1 MNRRNAIVAVLGAT
15 AIAAAARAIAQL
27 TARVA
32 RVTMIFSTYDGDL
45 AGFRAVWSP
54 LFREHGFTEGSNLAL
69 TPIKLHDLPDKERE
83 QAARTV
89 VEARPDVI
97 LVNGAPMALLFQ
109 KLTRD
114 IPIVFTVG
122 DPVGSGLVTS
132 LNHPGA
138 NLTGI
143 ANLSADL
150 DGKRLELLKE
160 LRPSLKRVAVL
171 VSESSAARFGDPVL
185 AGTSS
190 RLGIQL
196 VELVLAS
203 NTSAEKVAQVLE
215 DARVDGV
222 IFLMSYDLATQP
234 QLHAQLLRLGL
245 PATFPYP
252 DAVDQGGL
260 IYYGVNVSDLDK
272 RFVAIAVRILRGQS
286 PATIPVEQPSTYSLT
301 INLRTA
307 RALGITIPTSV
318 RLRADRVVE

>member
-1 MNRRNAIVAVLGAT
+1 MNRRSAIVAVCAVAL
-15 AIAAAARAIAQL
+15 AAARSMAQS
-27 TARVA
+27 TARMA
-32 RVTMIFSTYDGDL
+32 KVTMVVASYDGDA
-45 AGFRAVWSP
+45 AGFRAVWLP
-54 LFREHGFTEGSNLAL
+54 LFKEHGFTEGSNLAL
-69 TPIKLHDLPDKERE
+69 TPVKLHDLPDKERE

-89 VEARPDVI
+89 VEARPDII
-97 LVNGAPMALLFQ
+97 LVTGTPMSLLFQ
-109 KLTRD
+109 KLTRN

-122 DPVGSGLVTS
+122 DPVRTGLVTS
-132 LNHPGA
+132 LNRPGG

-160 LRPSLKRVAVL
+160 LRPNLKRVAVL
-171 VSESSAARFGDPVL
+171 VTESSAAKFGDPVL
-185 AGTSS
+185 AATSS

-203 NTSAEKVAQVLE
+203 NASAEKVAQVLQ

-260 IYYGVNVSDLDK
+260 IYYGVNMSDLDK
-272 RFVAIAVRILRGQS
+272 RFVAIAVRILRGES
-286 PATIPVEQPSTYSLT
+286 SATIPVEQPSTYTLT

-307 RALGITIPTSV
+307 RALGITIPNSV
-318 RLRADRVVE
+318 RLRTDQVVE